1 MDKDTVLAQLEA
13 AGLSI
18 KSTERNG
25 NDTGW
30 QIRLTS
36 GAIVNCYDS
45 GNVNFQG
52 RNQDAARAVL
62 GADPRTSPS
71 SSSAAPPPPAAIS
84 RPKIFVVYGH
94 DPGAR
99 AQLDAML
106 RRWQLEPLILDQLP
120 SGGQTII
127 EKLDNLRKEAHFA
140 VVLVTPD
147 DEGHTKNKP
156 AEKAFRAR
164 QNVVLELGMMLAHLG
179 RSRVAILMKSDVAME
194 RPSDIQGLLYMPF
207 KDDVEEAKVTLVKE
221 MAEQGIQVD
230 MKYL

>member
-1 MDKDTVLAQLEA
+1 MDKDVVLAELAA
-13 AGLSI
+13 AGLDV
-18 KSTERNG
+18 KSAERNG
-25 NDTGW
+25 NETGW
-30 QIRLTS
+30 QIRLIS
-36 GAIVNCYDS
+36 GAIVNCYDN
-45 GNVNFQG
+45 GNLNFQG
-52 RNQDAARAVL
+52 RNQEAARAAL
-62 GADPRTSPS
+62 GIDQPATAVVVTT
-71 SSSAAPPPPAAIS
+71 AAATS

-94 DPGAR
+94 DPAAR

-106 RRWQLEPLILDQLP
+106 RRWQLEPIILDQLP

-127 EKLDNLRKEAHFA
+127 EKLDSFRKEAHFS

-147 DEGHTKNKP
+147 DEGHAKGKP

-221 MAEQGIQVD
+221 MAQQGIQVD